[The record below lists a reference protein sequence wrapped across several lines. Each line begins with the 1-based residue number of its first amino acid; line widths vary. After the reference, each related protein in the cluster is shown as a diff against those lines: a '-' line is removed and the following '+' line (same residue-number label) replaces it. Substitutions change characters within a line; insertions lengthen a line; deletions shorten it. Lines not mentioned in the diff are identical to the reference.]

1 MLLESRKMHFEQS
14 KRGKEQQG
22 TSHPSAVA
30 RGVFFTFFG
39 MIHLFLFTLLSHSR
53 GFNGMASGSVTE
65 DVDQNL

>member
-30 RGVFFTFFG
+30 RGVFFTFLSRNDSLVFV
-39 MIHLFLFTLLSHSR
+39 HFALTLEGVQRDGVRL
-53 GFNGMASGSVTE
+53 N
-65 DVDQNL
+65 N